1 MRLNVMNRSVKVIL
15 FVLLAAVLAVPS
27 VVNSQDVATGS
38 ATATVLTALAVTSAA
53 ALVFGNVFQG
63 VAATI
68 GNGNAA
74 AGIYAITGNA
84 SAILSIYMAL
94 PEFVAL
100 ADGTDKMTISF
111 STTDAS
117 VDTLGGADPTAMVAG
132 AGFQNIDPHNFPAA
146 ANIGSGGTTNI
157 YLGGKIYPTIDQTAG
172 AYTGDIV
179 LTVAYTGS

>member
-1 MRLNVMNRSVKVIL
+1 MRLNVMNRSVKIIL
-15 FVLLAAVLAVPS
+15 FVALAAVLAVTP

-38 ATATVLTALAVTSAA
+38 ATATVLTALAVTSTA

-100 ADGTDKMTISF
+100 ADGSDKMTISF
-111 STTDAS
+111 SATDAS
-117 VDTLGGADPTAMVAG
+117 VDTLGGGDPTGMVAG

-157 YLGGKIYPTIDQTAG
+157 YLGGKIYPTVDQAAG

-179 LTVAYTGS
+179 LTVAYTGT

>member
-1 MRLNVMNRSVKVIL
+1 MRLNVMNRSVKIIL
-15 FVLLAAVLAVPS
+15 FVALAAVLAVTP

-38 ATATVLTALAVTSAA
+38 ATATVLTALAVTSTA

-74 AGIYAITGNA
+74 AGIYTITGNA
-84 SAILSIYMAL
+84 SSVISIYMAL

-100 ADGTDKMTISF
+100 ASGSDRMTISF

-117 VDTLGGADPTAMVAG
+117 VDTLGGGVPTGMVAT
-132 AGFQNIDPHNFPAA
+132 AGFQNVDPHNFPAA
-146 ANIGSGGTTNI
+146 AVIGAGGTTNI
-157 YLGGKIYPTIDQTAG
+157 YLGGKIYPTVDQAAG

-179 LTVAYTGS
+179 LTVAYTGV

>member
-1 MRLNVMNRSVKVIL
+1 MRLNVMNRSVKIIL
-15 FVLLAAVLAVPS
+15 FVALAAVLAVTP

-38 ATATVLTALAVTSAA
+38 ATATVLTALAVTSTA

-74 AGIYAITGNA
+74 AGVYTITGNA

-100 ADGTDKMTISF
+100 ADGSDKMTISF
-111 STTDAS
+111 SATDAS
-117 VDTLGGADPTAMVAG
+117 VDTLGGGVPTAMVA
-132 AGFQNIDPHNFPAA
+132 ASGFQNIDPHNFPAA
-146 ANIGSGGTTNI
+146 AVIGAGGTTNI
-157 YLGGKIYPTIDQTAG
+157 YLGGKIYPTVDQAAG